1 MIKKKGIILGGVAVA
16 LAAVTV
22 VSQLT
27 KQPVLPT
34 VQTMTLSPTTLSN
47 TVSVTG
53 TVQSSNSYQVYANY
67 SGQVEQ
73 VMVEVGDQVQAGD
86 VLCQFDVESLEM
98 NIAQSEATLSQTQNA
113 AYLQLRSAQ
122 KNLENAEKNLEEGL
136 NSNMIS
142 ADSAVD
148 SAEIGKQNANIS
160 LETAQN
166 SADSIQDVLS
176 DYREAYSDALSDE
189 RAADKAVRE
198 AEEKLKTLMNST
210 ANSQQLQQ
218 INQDIANTRADIAGK
233 QSQLSG
239 LQQSYNEAVAAREQV
254 EQEIAAAEEPELSDL
269 YEKLATAETNET
281 EAKEAVTDLIETIN
295 WLQDQL
301 AVHEE
306 RLAGYSSEI
315 SDAQAQLSAAIQAQS
330 AAQAAK
336 LQAKSALEANRSST
350 DAADSALDQAELGVQ
365 SAQNSYNTAVAQQA
379 ATQAAIQQQ
388 IDSYRDAVTSA
399 QIQGDTT
406 AQELALEQ
414 LYKQLEDA
422 TVTAPISGTV
432 TAVYAEEGVPSQGLL
447 FVIEDIDHLEIST
460 TIKEYDITSV
470 EVGMPALIRTDAIDD
485 KEFQGTLLEIS
496 PTASKSGD
504 SNNSNVLF
512 DATVGVDDQQTG
524 LRVGMN
530 TRMDIVVAQ
539 KENVFGVPY
548 DAVHTA
554 EDGSSFII
562 VVEPL
567 QNEKGESFVTR
578 YIPVTTGME
587 TDFYME
593 VISDQLSE
601 GLQIVATGELIAEGT
616 AVQVAK

>member
-1 MIKKKGIILGGVAVA
+1 MA

-166 SADSIQDVLS
+166 SADSIQDVLA

-198 AEEKLKTLMNST
+198 AEEKLKALMNST

-254 EQEIAAAEEPELSDL
+254 EQEIAAAEAAGLPTDDL

-432 TAVYAEEGVPSQGLL
+432 TAVYAEEGVPGQGLL

-496 PTASKSGD
+496 PTASKNGD
-504 SNNSNVLF
+504 SNSSNVLF
-512 DATVGVDDQQTG
+512 DATVGVDDQETG

-530 TRMDIVVAQ
+530 ARMDIVIAQ

>member
-1 MIKKKGIILGGVAVA
+1 MA

-198 AEEKLKTLMNST
+198 AKEKLKTLMNST

-254 EQEIAAAEEPELSDL
+254 EQEIAAGLPTDDL
-269 YEKLATAETNET
+269 YDKLAAAQTKET

-432 TAVYAEEGVPSQGLL
+432 TAVYAEEGVPGQGLL

-485 KEFQGTLLEIS
+485 QEFQGTLLEIS
-496 PTASKSGD
+496 PTASKNGD
-504 SNNSNVLF
+504 SNSSNVLF
-512 DATVGVDDQQTG
+512 DATVGVDDQETG

-530 TRMDIVVAQ
+530 ARMDIVVAQ

>member
-1 MIKKKGIILGGVAVA
+1 MA

-166 SADSIQDVLS
+166 SADSIQDVLA

-189 RAADKAVRE
+189 RAADKAVKE
-198 AEEKLKTLMNST
+198 AEEKLKTLMNNST
-210 ANSQQLQQ
+210 NSQQLQQ

-269 YEKLATAETNET
+269 YDKLAAAQTKET

-432 TAVYAEEGVPSQGLL
+432 TAVYAEEGVPGQGLL

-496 PTASKSGD
+496 PTASKNGD
-504 SNNSNVLF
+504 SNSSNVLF

-530 TRMDIVVAQ
+530 ARMDIVVAQ

-567 QNEKGESFVTR
+567 QNEKGENFVTR

>member
-1 MIKKKGIILGGVAVA
+1 MA

-198 AEEKLKTLMNST
+198 AKEKLKTLMNST

-239 LQQSYNEAVAAREQV
+239 LQQSYNEAVAAREQ
-254 EQEIAAAEEPELSDL
+254 AEKDLEADPENKELLD
-269 YEKLATAETNET
+269 KVTLALE
-281 EAKEAVTDLIETIN
+281 KEAQAKQELTDLMETIN

-432 TAVYAEEGVPSQGLL
+432 TAVYAEEGVPGQGLL

-496 PTASKSGD
+496 PTASKNGD
-504 SNNSNVLF
+504 SNSSNVLF

-530 TRMDIVVAQ
+530 ARMDIVVAQ

-567 QNEKGESFVTR
+567 QNEKGENFVTR